1 MEKVQFPRFMVA
13 AEKSG
18 QGKTLITCALLEL
31 LKEQHRVSA
40 FKCGPDYIDPMFH
53 RRVAGVPSYNLDSF
67 FSSREE
73 LIQLLGLHGGPDRL
87 GGDRRR
93 HGLLRRPGRQYGP
106 GQLL

>member
-67 FSSREE
+67 FSSSSRASGSRSMEKTRIPE
-73 LIQLLGLHGGPDRL
+73 DSLAHSTETEPV
-87 GGDRRR
+87 
-93 HGLLRRPGRQYGP
+93 PAP
-106 GQLL
+106 TS

>member
-53 RRVAGVPSYNLDSF
+53 RRVAACPPITWTAF
-67 FSSREE
+67 F
-73 LIQLLGLHGGPDRL
+73 PA
-87 GGDRRR
+87 
-93 HGLLRRPGRQYGP
+93 GRS
-106 GQLL
+106 

>member
-40 FKCGPDYIDPMFH
+40 LSLIHIYRDCCCRGLRGGRAGPDSEDPDLC
-53 RRVAGVPSYNLDSF
+53 S
-67 FSSREE
+67 
-73 LIQLLGLHGGPDRL
+73 
-87 GGDRRR
+87 RRR
-93 HGLLRRPGRQYGP
+93 EDGGKDL
-106 GQLL
+106 

>member
-73 LIQLLGLHGGPDRL
+73 LIQLLGLHGGP

>member
-40 FKCGPDYIDPMFH
+40 FKWARIISIPCSTGGWPACPPITWTVFFP
-53 RRVAGVPSYNLDSF
+53 AGRS
-67 FSSREE
+67 
-73 LIQLLGLHGGPDRL
+73 
-87 GGDRRR
+87 
-93 HGLLRRPGRQYGP
+93 
-106 GQLL
+106 